1 MGRVDGST
9 GQQLARALAECRQ
22 QLAGRTTPSDVE
34 AVERR
39 LAGIERDIR
48 RNGGL
53 AAANPAEGTGSAR
66 PGGPG
71 LRIAVALRQFVPGMG
86 GTGIYTRNVL
96 AGLAHDHRARLTI
109 FTVEGQ
115 VETLR
120 ETVDATFH
128 TVVDEAAGLSIE
140 RDLDPDSF
148 DVLFCPLSLLDPPRP
163 AIPAAVTIHG
173 LGHEYHPENFDQRI
187 LELRRRTYRSAALN
201 ADLIL
206 TVSEFS
212 KRGISERYGIDAGRI
227 MVAPPAVS
235 AVFSNPA
242 PLEPSVDF
250 RELGLA
256 DDYLYYPANYWP
268 DKNHDNLLRA
278 LLILRERFPRLELV
292 LSGAPGPD
300 ADRVADLAS
309 ELGVGE
315 RVRML
320 GFVEQSLVCELAR
333 YSRAVPYV
341 SQFEGFGIPILEA
354 MNAGAPVITS
364 MAEACREVAGD
375 AALCAPHDD
384 PRAIAAEVEHLLDD
398 PHFAREMSVR
408 GKRRAQEFSW
418 SRSVA
423 LIAGALGRI
432 ALPARR
438 DE

>member
-1 MGRVDGST
+1 MDGST
-9 GQQLARALAECRQ
+9 GEHFARAIAECRR
-22 QLAGRTTPSDVE
+22 QLAGRPTPSEVE
-34 AVERR
+34 SVEQR
-39 LAGIERDIR
+39 LAAIERDLHL
-48 RNGGL
+48 GSEP
-53 AAANPAEGTGSAR
+53 AAADPVEPPERAR
-66 PGGPG
+66 PGICG

-96 AGLAHDHRARLTI
+96 AGLARDHGARLTI
-109 FTVEGQ
+109 FTVAGQ

-120 ETVDATFH
+120 ETVPDATFH

-163 AIPAAVTIHG
+163 AMPAAVTIHG

-187 LELRRRTYRSAALN
+187 LELRRRTYRPAALN

-212 KRGISERYGIDAGRI
+212 KRGIAERYGIDAGRI
-227 MVAPPAVS
+227 TVAPPAVS
-235 AVFSNPA
+235 AVFSDPA
-242 PLEPSVDF
+242 PLEPSVEY
-250 RELGLA
+250 RELKLA

-268 DKNHDNLLRA
+268 DKNHDNLLQA

-300 ADRVADLAS
+300 ADRVAERAR
-309 ELGVGE
+309 ELGIGE

-333 YSRAVPYV
+333 HARAVPYV

-354 MNAGAPVITS
+354 MHAGAPVITS

-375 AALCAPHDD
+375 AALHAAYDD
-384 PRAIAAEVEHLLDD
+384 PKAIAAELERLLDD

-423 LIAGALGRI
+423 LIAEALGKI
-432 ALPARR
+432 ALPAPH
-438 DE
+438 EA